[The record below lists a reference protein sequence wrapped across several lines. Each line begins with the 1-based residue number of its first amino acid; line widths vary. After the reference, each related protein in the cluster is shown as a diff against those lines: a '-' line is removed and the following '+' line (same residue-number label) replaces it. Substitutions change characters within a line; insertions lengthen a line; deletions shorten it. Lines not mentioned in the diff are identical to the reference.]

1 MKVALYSKGILEN
14 NIQVYMDIINCLTT
28 NNIELVLHEDLQ
40 VALTNNFKAKDDR
53 IVYKNYS
60 ELIRHKVD
68 FMISIGGDGS
78 FLNTLLF
85 VKDSNI
91 PVLGFNIGR
100 LGFLANNSIDEID
113 SVIQALINNKF
124 IIESRSVIELETSAP
139 LFKEDRY
146 ALNDFTIHKRD
157 NSSLTAI
164 TTYLNGEFFN
174 KYWGDGLI
182 VATPTGSTAYS
193 MSCGGPIV
201 YPEASNFV
209 ITPVAPHN
217 LNVRPVIVPD
227 NVELSFEIN
236 SREGGFLI
244 SLDSRYKIVDETYK
258 LKLKKAPFNI
268 QLVRL
273 NDMKF
278 SDIIREK
285 LNWGID
291 SRNV

>member
-1 MKVALYSKGILEN
+1 
-14 NIQVYMDIINCLTT
+14 
-28 NNIELVLHEDLQ
+28 
-40 VALTNNFKAKDDR
+40 
-53 IVYKNYS
+53 
-60 ELIRHKVD
+60 
-68 FMISIGGDGS
+68 
-78 FLNTLLF
+78 
-85 VKDSNI
+85 
-91 PVLGFNIGR
+91 
-100 LGFLANNSIDEID
+100 
-113 SVIQALINNKF
+113 
-124 IIESRSVIELETSAP
+124 
-139 LFKEDRY
+139 
-146 ALNDFTIHKRD
+146 
-157 NSSLTAI
+157 
-164 TTYLNGEFFN
+164 
-174 KYWGDGLI
+174 
-182 VATPTGSTAYS
+182 
-193 MSCGGPIV
+193 
-201 YPEASNFV
+201 
-209 ITPVAPHN
+209 VAPHN